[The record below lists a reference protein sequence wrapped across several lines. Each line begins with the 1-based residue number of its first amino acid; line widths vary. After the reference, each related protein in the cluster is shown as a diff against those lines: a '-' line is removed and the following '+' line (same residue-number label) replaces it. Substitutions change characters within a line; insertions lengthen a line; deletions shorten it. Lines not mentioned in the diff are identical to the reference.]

1 MTPLPMA
8 ATLSFRMPSQS
19 LSDITSSQR
28 GALLAVPSP
37 SADRGSARPV
47 LLVVDDEEGPRQ
59 SVRIIFKDEYQ
70 VLLANSGEQAVE
82 LARQHSVSVVVSDIL
97 MTGMSG
103 IDVLKQ
109 MKDIDPAIEV
119 IMLTAYETIETAR
132 QALRHGACDYLNKPF
147 DVQTMRAAVAPA
159 RQKHEL
165 ARDFHKSNE
174 TLRVLQQEIQEQRVK
189 EEMMRTKGEIYA
201 SVLHDINSPLTVIS
215 GFVDMINH
223 SLSNASTVEGEK
235 LETIKGDLNK
245 LTGQVGRCF
254 EISRRYLSFLRDRD
268 QAGSDGARV
277 GLNQILSDLKELLI
291 RHPSS
296 RGNQL
301 AVHLLPEER
310 VAAINGTDLLQ
321 ILLNLTINAL
331 TATDKPH
338 RVEVS
343 AQFFLE
349 QFDLDQFTDGTDQR
363 FVNREGFLNKPPL
376 LAISVQDD
384 GPGIPPEVLAKMFE
398 TKFTTKAPD
407 KGTGLGLSIVKR
419 LVKAGQGAIHLQ
431 TAVGKGSTFTVCLPG
446 EEVPIKG

>member
-1 MTPLPMA
+1 MG

-19 LSDITSSQR
+19 LSDITSR
-28 GALLAVPSP
+28 HAADFVGGASGPPDALPAK
-37 SADRGSARPV
+37 PV

-70 VLLANSGEQAVE
+70 VLLANSGEQAVD
-82 LARQHSVSVVVSDIL
+82 LARHHPICVVVSDIL
-97 MTGMSG
+97 MTGMTG
-103 IDVLKQ
+103 IDVLRDL
-109 MKDIDPAIEV
+109 KDIDPAIEV

-132 QALRHGACDYLNKPF
+132 LALRHGACDYLNKPF
-147 DVQTMRAAVAPA
+147 DVQTMRAAVARA
-159 RQKHEL
+159 RQKHESAL
-165 ARDFHKSNE
+165 DFHRSNE
-174 TLRVLQQEIQEQRVK
+174 TLRALQLEIQDQRVK

-215 GFVDMINH
+215 GFVDMINR
-223 SLSNASTVEGEK
+223 SLSDSSTVEGEK

-254 EISRRYLSFLRDRD
+254 EISRRYLSFLRDREH
-268 QAGSDGARV
+268 GTSDGERV
-277 GLNQILSDLKELLI
+277 GLNQILSDLKELLL

-301 AVHLLPEER
+301 AVHLLPQER

-331 TATDKPH
+331 TCTDQPH

-343 AQFFLE
+343 AQFFVDRFE
-349 QFDLDQFTDGTDQR
+349 VDSFTDSTEQR
-363 FVNREGFLNKPPL
+363 FVNREGFLNKAPL

-384 GPGIPPEVLAKMFE
+384 GPGIPPDVLAKMFE
-398 TKFTTKAPD
+398 TKFTTKAPG
-407 KGTGLGLSIVKR
+407 KGTGLGLGIVKR
-419 LVKAGQGAIHLQ
+419 LVTAGHGAIHLQ
-431 TAVGKGSTFTVCLPG
+431 TALGKGSTFTVCLPG
-446 EEVPIKG
+446 EETEGLDLI

>member
-1 MTPLPMA
+1 MGS
-8 ATLSFRMPSQS
+8 ATL
-19 LSDITSSQR
+19 
-28 GALLAVPSP
+28 
-37 SADRGSARPV
+37 DRLPVRPV

-82 LARQHSVSVVVSDIL
+82 LARRHTISVVVSDIL

-103 IDVLKQ
+103 IDVLRQLKE
-109 MKDIDPAIEV
+109 IDPAIEV

-147 DVQTMRAAVAPA
+147 DVQTMRAAVARA
-159 RQKHEL
+159 RQKHEM
-165 ARDFHKSNE
+165 ARDFHNSNE
-174 TLRVLQQEIQEQRVK
+174 TLRALQQEIQDQRVK

-223 SLSNASTVEGEK
+223 SLGNASTVDGEK

-321 ILLNLTINAL
+321 VLLNLTINAL
-331 TATDKPH
+331 TSTDKPH

-343 AQFFLE
+343 AQFFTE
-349 QFDLDQFTDGTDQR
+349 SFDLDQFNDGSDER
-363 FVNREGFLNKPPL
+363 FVNREGFRNNAPVV
-376 LAISVQDD
+376 AISVQDD

-419 LVKAGQGAIHLQ
+419 LVKAAQGAIHLQ

-446 EEVPIKG
+446 EEVSASV